1 MTSDSL
7 DTALRQPKQ
16 RHSFE
21 NYLFSQ
27 FCEDLSLLRQKKH
40 NTSLHIAVIVKRG
53 KILAQA
59 MNTLGT
65 RSSGSGFSN
74 MTIHAEKAAVKK
86 LGDTQKLR
94 GADLY
99 VFRVGI
105 PNCRNSKPCR
115 SCEAFLQK
123 CMDDYGLRFVFYSTW
138 VTDSHKRRLKTR
150 RKWCFD
156 QYLINFF
163 SAYLNFLKET
173 LSNNRWS
180 HPY

>member
-1 MTSDSL
+1 MTSIIQ
-7 DTALRQPKQ
+7 AIVIPEPRA

-53 KILAQA
+53 KILAHA

-99 VFRVGI
+99 VFRVGV
-105 PNCRNSKPCR
+105 PACRNSKPCR
-115 SCEAFLQK
+115 SCETFLQK
-123 CMDDYGLRFVFYSTW
+123 CMSDYGLRFVFYST
-138 VTDSHKRRLKTR
+138 
-150 RKWCFD
+150 
-156 QYLINFF
+156 
-163 SAYLNFLKET
+163 
-173 LSNNRWS
+173 
-180 HPY
+180 